1 MQSEI
6 KFVEKYFLTAMI
18 RFATAA
24 ESPFFVAITSPGR
37 SLRSIYSG
45 ENYFTT
51 IWVLSRTCLYGTD
64 RKTFL
69 MKC

>member
-37 SLRSIYSG
+37 SLRLIYSV
-45 ENYFTT
+45 ENYPPP
-51 IWVLSRTCLYGTD
+51 LSLTNITYHE
-64 RKTFL
+64 
-69 MKC
+69 